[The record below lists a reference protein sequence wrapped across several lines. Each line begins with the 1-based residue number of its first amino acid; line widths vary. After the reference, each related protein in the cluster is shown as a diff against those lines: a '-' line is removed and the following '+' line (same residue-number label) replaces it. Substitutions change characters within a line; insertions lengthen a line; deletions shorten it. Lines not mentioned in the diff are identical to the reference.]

1 MNFIARW
8 LICAVAVGIAV
19 WLVPGIDIYVPYRF
33 IAIGALAL
41 FLALINVSIK
51 PIVQLIALPF
61 TVLTFGILYLVINTA
76 LLYLAAWLANT
87 FFAIDFVIEGFFSAF
102 FASIVISIVT
112 VILNALT
119 GVKENE

>member
-8 LICAVAVGIAV
+8 LICAVAVGVAV
-19 WLVPGIDIYVPYRF
+19 WLIPGIDIFTPYRYL
-33 IAIGALAL
+33 AIGALAL

-51 PIVQLIALPF
+51 PIVQVVALPF

-87 FFAIDFVIEGFFSAF
+87 FFAVNFVIEGFFSAF
-102 FASIVISIVT
+102 FASIIISIVT

-119 GVKENE
+119 GVKDDE